1 MTKVQFRRW
10 VVRVIELCICMVIMT
25 LGCIGVASIMG
36 VCLKVLGVG

>member
-1 MTKVQFRRW
+1 MSKVTFRRW
-10 VVRVIELCICMVIMT
+10 VVKFVECCICMVIIA